1 MSLTYLF
8 LDFSTNQNE
17 LFQQYHFCS
26 GFVNGSKE
34 RNLKNG
40 PNSHIR
46 LKTVDPNQLVML
58 VIFGTGLRHICLI
71 AEESIAPEFETQAI
85 AGLDQ

>member
-1 MSLTYLF
+1 MSFFSNIISKVDSLT
-8 LDFSTNQNE
+8 
-17 LFQQYHFCS
+17 
-26 GFVNGSKE
+26 VAKKE
-34 RNLKNG
+34 NLKNG

-71 AEESIAPEFETQAI
+71 AEESIAPEFET
-85 AGLDQ
+85 